1 MKYWTLQWG
10 IKERV
15 ILITAFPVVLMFI
28 LIVVW
33 SRVTSHSAI
42 QQELEERGH
51 VVAAALAESSQYGVI
66 SGNISYLE
74 RTVDNLL
81 HVDKSISDIEIQD
94 LGRKAVLKRAVGRL
108 GEPGAK
114 VFEAPIRKELI
125 DVDMYSGIGPPHVPN
140 GESLNVVPQHN
151 DVVGFV
157 HVTMSP
163 LPLLAKRQQRDE
175 IHLMIA
181 GVSLIASLG
190 IGLYLALGLTR
201 PLANTIT
208 ALTNIKRGNYAIE
221 PPEHVGGEIGV
232 LQTTM
237 IEMANNLWLAR
248 QELEAKVVARTR
260 ELERARDEAV
270 RSDDEKRRLI
280 QKVNQVVEEERKH
293 IALEIHDHLNAEL
306 IVARLE
312 AQRIFD
318 LALKLERSE
327 AIQAIQGMA
336 QSVLD
341 RLFSLYGMTREIVK
355 RLRPEVI
362 DTLGLR
368 DAVEEMIRQYNSLHA
383 TCVFEFHAVGDF
395 SDLRGDLAISTYR
408 IIQEALSNV
417 VKHSAATTASVRL
430 DIPDRENVLR
440 IHITDNGKGFDHN
453 RVDFGIGILGMRERT
468 QGLGGTFAINTAP
481 GEGTE
486 IHIAL
491 PCVVKQC
498 R

>member
-33 SRVTSHSAI
+33 ARVTSHSAI
-42 QQELEERGH
+42 QQELEERGQ

-66 SGNISYLE
+66 SGNVSYLD

-81 HVDKSISDIEIQD
+81 HVDESISDIEIQD
-94 LGRKAVLKRAVGRL
+94 LSRKAVLKRAAGRL
-108 GEPGAK
+108 GVAGGK
-114 VFEAPIRKELI
+114 VFEAPIRKEFI
-125 DVDMYSGIGPPHVPN
+125 DVDMYSGIGTPHMPN
-140 GESLNVVPQHN
+140 GKSLNVARQRN

-157 HVTMSP
+157 RVTMSP
-163 LPLLAKRQQRDE
+163 MPLLAKRQRTDG
-175 IHLMIA
+175 IHVMIA
-181 GVSLIASLG
+181 GVSLLTSLG

-201 PLANTIT
+201 PLANTIS
-208 ALTNIKRGNYAIE
+208 ALTNIKRGNYAVE
-221 PPEHVGGEIGV
+221 LSEHVGGEIGV
-232 LQTTM
+232 LQSTM
-237 IEMANNLWLAR
+237 VEMAYNLRLAR

-260 ELERARDEAV
+260 QLERARDEAV

-318 LALKLERSE
+318 LALKLEGSE

-341 RLFSLYGMTREIVK
+341 RLFSLYGMSREIVK

-368 DAVEEMIRQYNSLHA
+368 DAVEEMIRQYNSLPA
-383 TCVFEFHAVGDF
+383 TCVFEFQAEGDF

-417 VKHSAATTASVRL
+417 MKHSAASMALVRL
-430 DIPDRENVLR
+430 DIPDQEDVLR
-440 IHITDNGKGFDHN
+440 IHIKDNGKGFDRN

-468 QGLGGTFAINTAP
+468 QGLGGTFAMDTDP
-481 GEGTE
+481 GKGTE
-486 IHIAL
+486 IRIVL
-491 PCVVKQC
+491 SCVS
-498 R
+498 